1 MKHLWN
7 FLALWAGTVLTVF
20 IAYEV
25 LEAIKAIVASAS
37 KAFGIAT
44 DWRTIVSCM
53 IISIVVA
60 SIMAIVARK
69 NER

>member
-25 LEAIKAIVASAS
+25 FEAIKAIIASAS

-44 DWRTIVSCM
+44 DWHNCVLYDNFNHCNNYHGNS
-53 IISIVVA
+53 
-60 SIMAIVARK
+60 
-69 NER
+69 NP

>member
-37 KAFGIAT
+37 KAFYKIT
-44 DWRTIVSCM
+44 VS
-53 IISIVVA
+53 VYFLHQLNHRA
-60 SIMAIVARK
+60 
-69 NER
+69 N

>member
-25 LEAIKAIVASAS
+25 LEAIKAIVATSTPI
-37 KAFGIAT
+37 KT
-44 DWRTIVSCM
+44 LTIKLPPN
-53 IISIVVA
+53 I
-60 SIMAIVARK
+60 
-69 NER
+69 

>member
-25 LEAIKAIVASAS
+25 FEAIKAIIASAS

-44 DWRTIVSCM
+44 DWRTIVCCM
-53 IISIVVA
+53 VISIVA
-60 SIMAIVARK
+60 AIIMAIVTRK